1 METQIVNLKERVK
14 ALDQQVLEGKILEA
28 VDAFFH
34 PDVSTKEGNG
44 AETHGLAEIQEKLQ
58 NFFQGLSSVNGITLH
73 SQTVGDDV
81 TMSEFTFDLT
91 QSDGSPI
98 LWNEILRRKWK
109 DGLVIDERYYTA
121 S

>member
-1 METQIVNLKERVK
+1 M
-14 ALDQQVLEGKILEA
+14 ALARSKKSCKTFSKGSA
-28 VDAFFH
+28 
-34 PDVSTKEGNG
+34 
-44 AETHGLAEIQEKLQ
+44 
-58 NFFQGLSSVNGITLH
+58 SVNGITLH
-73 SQTVGDDV
+73 SQTVGDGV